1 MNRSVAG
8 AAQSASPVTASA
20 AGVASGCRSSNR
32 RENRV
37 DTPTER
43 VVISAPVDRQKNQS
57 RIRRLAHSTLRGA
70 LQLVAPS
77 GFARVRAAG
86 RFCFGIGRARRRGSA
101 GLAREGR
108 AVMSVAESPERRLD
122 PIPLEV
128 GRESEEPILEYSAD
142 LAPDLTFGER
152 RVEVTNR
159 SVRVVTGT
167 NGSTVELIRYSLSE
181 IKGARTEPLVGGGR
195 LEITV
200 GGRTVPLVE
209 YTAAK
214 SAYFSE
220 IARGIEQ
227 LAKGEELSIKR
238 ELDRTRCARCNRLL
252 PEKNGLCPA
261 CLSRGKVILRLA
273 SYLLPYR
280 TAAIA
285 MVLMTLVGA
294 LVQLAPPYI
303 TKVLI
308 DRVLLPHHNAR
319 LLFWLV
325 AALVG
330 IRVVASAAEIWHGKL
345 TAFLAG
351 RITSDIRRHLYQRLE
366 RLSLS
371 FYDKKQVGAI
381 MSRMTQDTD
390 RIWGFLVDG
399 LPYVITNVLMLAGI
413 LGFTLWMNWKL
424 ALLVFSPAPL
434 VVLVGAVFWKRMSIM
449 FHKVGQR
456 WGKFNSLLNES
467 ISGIRVV
474 KAFAQEDRE
483 MDRFTQRVENL
494 AQAGIKADSF
504 WYVLFGWMSFL
515 TNMGATIAWLGGG
528 LDVIGGRMSLG
539 TLVAFNGYLWLFFGP
554 LQWFSQINNWMSR
567 AFAGAERVFEVIDT
581 PTEAYDAPSAVQ
593 MPFIRGDLEFADVRF
608 GYDKSNPVL
617 KGVSL
622 KVQQGEMIGL
632 VGKSGVGKTTLI
644 NLICRFY
651 EADSGRILVDGVDIK
666 DIRLAD
672 LRRQIG
678 IVLQEP
684 FLFNGTI
691 ADNIAYGKP
700 GATFE
705 EIVEAA
711 RAANAHNFILGKPD
725 GYDTQVGERGSK
737 LSGGEKQRVSIARA
751 ILHDPRILILDE
763 ATSSVDVET
772 EKQLQEAIQRLV
784 AGRTTFAIAHRLS
797 TLRNA
802 TRLIVLDEGKIAE
815 EGTHQ
820 ELLDK
825 KGIFHKLVE
834 VQSQSSQIIAVAE

>member
-1 MNRSVAG
+1 
-8 AAQSASPVTASA
+8 
-20 AGVASGCRSSNR
+20 
-32 RENRV
+32 
-37 DTPTER
+37 
-43 VVISAPVDRQKNQS
+43 
-57 RIRRLAHSTLRGA
+57 
-70 LQLVAPS
+70 
-77 GFARVRAAG
+77 
-86 RFCFGIGRARRRGSA
+86 
-101 GLAREGR
+101 
-108 AVMSVAESPERRLD
+108 MSVAESPQRRLE
-122 PIPLEV
+122 PIPPEV
-128 GRESEEPILEYSAD
+128 GGEPEELILEFAAD
-142 LAPDLTFGER
+142 LSQNLQFGER

-159 SVRVVTGT
+159 RVRVLTGI
-167 NGSTVELIRYSLSE
+167 NGDTVELENVLLTE

-195 LEITV
+195 LEVTV
-200 GGRTVPLVE
+200 DGRAMPLVE
-209 YTAAK
+209 YTAARA
-214 SAYFSE
+214 AYFSE

-227 LAKGEELSIKR
+227 LAKGEPLSIKR
-238 ELDRTRCARCNRLL
+238 ELDRTRCEKCNRLL

-261 CLSRGKVILRLA
+261 CLSRGKIVLRLTG
-273 SYLLPYR
+273 YLKPYQG
-280 TAAIA
+280 AAVA
-285 MVLMTLVGA
+285 MVLMTLIGA
-294 LVQLAPPYI
+294 LVQLAPPYV
-303 TKVLI
+303 TKLIVDDVLVP
-308 DRVLLPHHNAR
+308 RHHWSLLV
-319 LLFWLV
+319 WLV
-325 AALVG
+325 AGLAVIRLVAAG
-330 IRVVASAAEIWHGKL
+330 AEIAHGRL
-345 TAFLAG
+345 SAFLAG
-351 RITSDIRRHLYQRLE
+351 RVTADIRSHLYRQLE

-399 LPYVITNVLMLAGI
+399 LPYVFTNTLMLLGI
-413 LGFTLWMNWKL
+413 LGFTLWMDWKL

-434 VVLVGAVFWKRMSIM
+434 VILVGAVFWKRMSQM
-449 FHKVGQR
+449 FHKCGQR
-456 WGKFNSLLNES
+456 WAKFSSLLNES
-467 ISGIRVV
+467 VSGIRVV
-474 KAFAQEDRE
+474 KAFSQEDRE
-483 MDRFTQRVENL
+483 MDRFTQRAEDL
-494 AQAGIKADSF
+494 AQAGITADSF
-504 WYVLFGWMSFL
+504 WYALFGWMNFL
-515 TNMGATIAWLGGG
+515 TSLGAIIAWFGGG
-528 LDVIGGRMSLG
+528 LEVIAGKMSLG
-539 TLVAFNGYLWLFFGP
+539 TLFAFNAYLWLFFGP
-554 LQWFSQINNWMSR
+554 LQWFSQVNNWMSR

-581 PTEAYDAPSAVQ
+581 PTEVYEAPDSVP
-593 MPFIRGDLEFADVRF
+593 MPFIQGDLEFKEVRF

-622 KVQQGEMIGL
+622 KVKQGEMIGL

-651 EADSGRILVDGVDIK
+651 EADSGQILVDGVDIK
-666 DIRLAD
+666 EIRLAD

-705 EIVEAA
+705 EIVAAA

>member
-1 MNRSVAG
+1 
-8 AAQSASPVTASA
+8 
-20 AGVASGCRSSNR
+20 
-32 RENRV
+32 
-37 DTPTER
+37 
-43 VVISAPVDRQKNQS
+43 
-57 RIRRLAHSTLRGA
+57 
-70 LQLVAPS
+70 
-77 GFARVRAAG
+77 
-86 RFCFGIGRARRRGSA
+86 
-101 GLAREGR
+101 
-108 AVMSVAESPERRLD
+108 MSVAESPQRRLE
-122 PIPLEV
+122 PISPEV
-128 GRESEEPILEYSAD
+128 GSESEEPILEFTAD
-142 LAPDLTFGER
+142 LSPDLKFGER
-152 RVEVTNR
+152 RVEVTSR
-159 SVRVVTGT
+159 RVRVVTGT
-167 NGSTVELIRYSLSE
+167 NGSSVELESFPLSE

-195 LEITV
+195 LEVTV
-200 GGRTVPLVE
+200 EGRTVPLVE

-261 CLSRGKVILRLA
+261 CLSRGKIIMRIA
-273 SYLLPYR
+273 GYLLPYR
-280 TAAIA
+280 GAAIA
-285 MVLMTLVGA
+285 MVMMTLVGA
-294 LVQLAPPYI
+294 LVQLGPPYI
-303 TKVLI
+303 TGRIIDQVLSPLSRTHDKV
-308 DRVLLPHHNAR
+308 

-325 AALVG
+325 AALAV
-330 IRVVASAAEIWHGKL
+330 IRLVSAVAEVFHGKL
-345 TAFLAG
+345 AAFLAG
-351 RITSDIRRHLYQRLE
+351 RVTADIRSHLYQRLE

-399 LPYVITNVLMLAGI
+399 LPYVVTNTLMLAGI

-424 ALLVFSPAPL
+424 ALMVFSPAPL
-434 VVLVGAVFWKRMSIM
+434 VILVGAVFWKRMSMM

-467 ISGIRVV
+467 VSGIRVV

-483 MDRFTQRVENL
+483 MDRFTQRVEDL
-494 AQAGIKADSF
+494 TQAGIKADSF

-515 TNMGATIAWLGGG
+515 TGLGAIIAWLGGG
-528 LDVIGGRMSLG
+528 LDVIAGRMTLG

-554 LQWFSQINNWMSR
+554 LQWFSQVNNWMSR

-581 PTEAYDAPSAVQ
+581 PTEAYDAPDAIK
-593 MPFIRGDLEFADVRF
+593 MPFIAGELEFQDVRF

-622 KVQQGEMIGL
+622 KVNKGEMIGL

-651 EADSGRILVDGVDIK
+651 ESDSGRILVDGVDIK
-666 DIRLAD
+666 EIRLAD

-705 EIVEAA
+705 EIIEAA

-834 VQSQSSQIIAVAE
+834 VQSQSSQIIGVAE

>member
-1 MNRSVAG
+1 
-8 AAQSASPVTASA
+8 
-20 AGVASGCRSSNR
+20 
-32 RENRV
+32 
-37 DTPTER
+37 
-43 VVISAPVDRQKNQS
+43 
-57 RIRRLAHSTLRGA
+57 
-70 LQLVAPS
+70 
-77 GFARVRAAG
+77 
-86 RFCFGIGRARRRGSA
+86 
-101 GLAREGR
+101 
-108 AVMSVAESPERRLD
+108 MSVAESPQRRLE
-122 PIPLEV
+122 PIPPEV
-128 GRESEEPILEYSAD
+128 GDEREELVLQFAAD
-142 LAPDLTFGER
+142 LAPDLQFGER

-159 SVRVVTGT
+159 RVRVLSGN
-167 NGSTVELIRYSLSE
+167 NGSTDELQNIPLAE
-181 IKGARTEPLVGGGR
+181 IKGARTQPLVGGGR

-200 GGRTVPLVE
+200 DGQTVPLVE

-214 SAYFSE
+214 AAHFSE

-227 LAKGEELSIKR
+227 LAKGEPLSIKK
-238 ELDRTRCARCNRLL
+238 EQERTRCEKCDRLL
-252 PEKNGLCPA
+252 PEKDGLCPA
-261 CLSRGKVILRLA
+261 CMNRGKVIMRLA
-273 SYLLPYR
+273 GYLRPYKTQ
-280 TAAIA
+280 TAA
-285 MVLMTLVGA
+285 MVAMTLIGT
-294 LVQLAPPYI
+294 LVQLLPPYI
-303 TKVLI
+303 TGQII
-308 DRVLLPHHNAR
+308 DRVLTPRSNTA
-319 LLFWLV
+319 LLYWLV
-325 AALVG
+325 AALLGVRL
-330 IRVVASAAEIWHGKL
+330 IAAASEMIHGRI

-351 RITSDIRRHLYQRLE
+351 RITADIRAQLYQRLE

-381 MSRMTQDTD
+381 MSRMTQDAD

-399 LPYVITNVLMLAGI
+399 LPYVVTNTLMLTGI

-424 ALLVFSPAPL
+424 ALLTFSPAPI
-434 VVLVGAVFWKRMSIM
+434 VILVGALFWKRMSQA

-456 WGKFNSLLNES
+456 WGKFCSLLNES

-483 MDRFTQRVENL
+483 MDRFRQRSEAL
-494 AQAGIKADSF
+494 AEAGIRADSF
-504 WYVLFGWMSFL
+504 WYMLFGCMSLL
-515 TNMGATIAWLGGG
+515 TGLGAVIAWLAGG
-528 LDVIGGRMSLG
+528 LEVVAGRMTLG
-539 TLVAFNGYLWLFFGP
+539 TLVAFYGYLWLFFGP
-554 LQWFSQINNWMSR
+554 LQWFSQVNNWMSR

-581 PTEAYDAPSAVQ
+581 PTEVYASPNSQPMPS
-593 MPFIRGDLEFADVRF
+593 IRGDIEFKNVRF
-608 GYDKSNPVL
+608 GYDKSNPIL
-617 KGVSL
+617 KEISL
-622 KVQQGEMIGL
+622 KVKEGEMIGL

-651 EADSGRILVDGVDIK
+651 EADAGQILIDGVDIK
-666 DIRLAD
+666 DIRLED

-678 IVLQEP
+678 VVLQEP

-691 ADNIAYGKP
+691 AENIAYGRP
-700 GATFE
+700 SATFE
-705 EIVEAA
+705 EIMEAA

-772 EKQLQEAIQRLV
+772 EKQLQEAIQRLI

-825 KGIFHKLVE
+825 KGIFQKLVE
-834 VQSQSSQIIAVAE
+834 VQSEASRIIAVTE

>member
-1 MNRSVAG
+1 
-8 AAQSASPVTASA
+8 
-20 AGVASGCRSSNR
+20 
-32 RENRV
+32 
-37 DTPTER
+37 
-43 VVISAPVDRQKNQS
+43 
-57 RIRRLAHSTLRGA
+57 
-70 LQLVAPS
+70 
-77 GFARVRAAG
+77 
-86 RFCFGIGRARRRGSA
+86 
-101 GLAREGR
+101 
-108 AVMSVAESPERRLD
+108 MSVAESPERRLE
-122 PIPLEV
+122 PILPEV
-128 GRESEEPILEYSAD
+128 GVESEESVLEFAAD
-142 LAPDLTFGER
+142 LAQDLQFGER

-159 SVRVVTGT
+159 RVRVLTGA
-167 NGSTVELIRYSLSE
+167 NGATIELENILLAE

-195 LEITV
+195 LEVTV
-200 GGRTVPLVE
+200 DGRTVPLVE

-227 LAKGEELSIKR
+227 LAKGEPLSIKR
-238 ELDRTRCARCNRLL
+238 ELDRTRCAKCNRLL

-261 CLSRGKVILRLA
+261 CLSRGKIILRLA
-273 SYLLPYR
+273 SYMKPYQA
-280 TAAIA
+280 AAIA
-285 MVLMTLVGA
+285 MVAMTLIGA
-294 LVQLAPPYI
+294 LLQLAPPYI
-303 TKVLI
+303 TKLIIDDVLI
-308 DRVLLPHHNAR
+308 PRHHHL

-325 AALVG
+325 AALAG
-330 IRVVASAAEIWHGKL
+330 IRLVAAGAEIGHGKL
-345 TAFLAG
+345 SAFLAG
-351 RITSDIRRHLYQRLE
+351 RITADIRTHLYRQLE

-399 LPYVITNVLMLAGI
+399 LPYVFTNLLMLLGI
-413 LGFTLWMNWKL
+413 LGFTLHMNWRL

-434 VVLVGAVFWKRMSIM
+434 VVLVGAVFWKRMSQM

-467 ISGIRVV
+467 VSGIRVV

-483 MDRFTQRVENL
+483 LTRFQQRVEDL
-494 AQAGIKADSF
+494 TQAGINADSF

-515 TNMGATIAWLGGG
+515 TGLGAIIAWLGGG
-528 LDVIGGRMSLG
+528 LDVIAGHMTLG
-539 TLVAFNGYLWLFFGP
+539 TLFAFNAYLWLFFGP
-554 LQWFSQINNWMSR
+554 LQWFSQVNNWMSR

-581 PTEAYDAPSAVQ
+581 PTEIYEAPNAVP
-593 MPFIRGDLEFADVRF
+593 MPFIQGELEFKDVRF

-622 KVQQGEMIGL
+622 MVNKGEMIGL

-651 EADSGRILVDGVDIK
+651 EADAGQILVDGVDIK
-666 DIRLAD
+666 EIRLAD
-672 LRRQIG
+672 LRQQIG

-705 EIVEAA
+705 EIVAAA
-711 RAANAHNFILGKPD
+711 RAANAHNFIVGKPD

-825 KGIFHKLVE
+825 KGIFYKLVE